1 MVRNIKIKTFLIISF
16 VTILALMNLIGMGAL
31 YLNGK
36 LADSLIAFYEH
47 PHTVQLQ
54 VAEVQLDMAKIGSQI
69 KSAIVYKT
77 PEKTQETTDFISVTM
92 EDMNKR
98 INSVKENF
106 SGPKSLI
113 DAADVT
119 SANWLG
125 GIEQLRILMEAE
137 DYSTAT
143 TTFKNVYTPLEA
155 ELTASI
161 QAISDDAGTRTLGY
175 YESAKKSK
183 VSSAILILSLDA
195 VSILLTIYLCS
206 LIIRSISIPLK
217 EIQRAS
223 DALSKGDLK
232 QTIGFKGN
240 NEFGNLADSMRSTIS
255 TLSHYIHNI
264 DEVLDNIAGKD
275 LTKTV
280 DIEYVGDFSPIKT
293 SLQKIISS
301 LHSTMLQINSCSEQV
316 AEGASQ
322 VAASTQISSQ
332 GSAEQAS
339 SVEQLATSIAE
350 ISAHVTENAGHTDEA
365 NRLAGEVGSQ
375 LNSGNEQMGTMLH
388 AISEINNASE
398 QIAKIIKTIEDIA
411 FQTNI
416 LALNAAIE
424 AARAGTAGKGFAVVA
439 DEVRTLAG
447 KSAEAAKS
455 TTELIKNSIAA
466 VDNGTRIAS
475 NTAATLESVVSGA
488 MRITDMISNITDSSA
503 LQSTALKQINH
514 SVEQIAMTIQTNAA
528 ATEECA
534 ATSEEMGSQAQVLD
548 HLVES
553 FKL

>member
-16 VTILALMNLIGMGAL
+16 VAILSLMNLIGLGAL

-36 LADSLIAFYEH
+36 LADSLISFYEH

-69 KSAIVYKT
+69 KSAIVYKN
-77 PEKTQETTDFISVTM
+77 PDKTQETTDFIKVTM
-92 EDMNKR
+92 NDMNKR
-98 INSVKENF
+98 ITSVKEKF
-106 SGPKSLI
+106 GGSKSLI
-113 DAADVT
+113 DAADI
-119 SANWLG
+119 AIAKWLG
-125 GIEQLRILMEAE
+125 GIDQLRQLMEAE

-143 TTFKNVYTPLEA
+143 TTFKNVYTPLET
-155 ELTASI
+155 ELSDAI
-161 QAISDDAGTRTLGY
+161 QAISDDSGTRTLGY

-183 VSSAILILSLDA
+183 VSSAVLILGLEA
-195 VSILLTIYLCS
+195 ASILLTIYLCS

-217 EIQRAS
+217 EIQSAS
-223 DALSKGDLK
+223 DALSKGNLK
-232 QTIGFKGN
+232 HIITFKGN
-240 NEFGNLADSMRSTIS
+240 NEFGNLADSMRSTIN
-255 TLSHYIHNI
+255 TLSLYIHNI

-280 DIEYVGDFSPIKT
+280 DIDYIGDFSPIKD
-293 SLQKIISS
+293 SLQKIITS
-301 LHSTMLQINSCSEQV
+301 LHQTMSRINSCSEQV
-316 AEGASQ
+316 ADGASQ
-322 VAASTQISSQ
+322 VAGSTQISSQ
-332 GSAEQAS
+332 GLAEQAG

-350 ISAHVTENAGHTDEA
+350 ISAHVAENAGHTDEA
-365 NRLAGEVGSQ
+365 NRLAGEVGIQ
-375 LNSGNEQMGTMLH
+375 LNSGNEQMNTMLH

-439 DEVRTLAG
+439 DEVRSLAG

-466 VDNGTRIAS
+466 VDNGTRIAG
-475 NTAATLESVVSGA
+475 NTAATLEAVVGGA
-488 MRITDMISNITDSSA
+488 MRITDMISNIADSSA
-503 LQSTALKQINH
+503 RQSTSLKQINH
-514 SVEQIAMTIQTNAA
+514 AVEQIAMTIQTNAA
-528 ATEECA
+528 ATQECA

-548 HLVES
+548 QLVES

>member
-16 VTILALMNLIGMGAL
+16 VAILSLMNLIGLGAL

-36 LADSLIAFYEH
+36 LADSLISFYEH

-69 KSAIVYKT
+69 KSAIVYKN
-77 PEKTQETTDFISVTM
+77 PDKTQETTDFIKVTM
-92 EDMNKR
+92 NDMNKR
-98 INSVKENF
+98 ITSVKEKF
-106 SGPKSLI
+106 GGSKSLI
-113 DAADVT
+113 DAADIT
-119 SANWLG
+119 IAKWLG
-125 GIEQLRILMEAE
+125 GIDQLRQLMEAE

-143 TTFKNVYTPLEA
+143 TTFKNVYTPLET
-155 ELTASI
+155 ELSDAI
-161 QAISDDAGTRTLGY
+161 QAISDDSGTRTLGY

-183 VSSAILILSLDA
+183 VSSAVLILGLEA
-195 VSILLTIYLCS
+195 ASILLTIYLCS

-217 EIQRAS
+217 EIQSAS
-223 DALSKGDLK
+223 DALSKGNLK
-232 QTIGFKGN
+232 HIITFKGN
-240 NEFGNLADSMRSTIS
+240 NEFGNLADSMRSTIN
-255 TLSHYIHNI
+255 TLSLYIHNI

-280 DIEYVGDFSPIKT
+280 DIDYIGDFSPIKD
-293 SLQKIISS
+293 SLQKIITS
-301 LHSTMLQINSCSEQV
+301 LHQTMSRINSCSEQV
-316 AEGASQ
+316 ADGASQ
-322 VAASTQISSQ
+322 VAGSTQISSQ
-332 GSAEQAS
+332 GLAEQAG

-350 ISAHVTENAGHTDEA
+350 ISAHVAENAGHTDEA
-365 NRLAGEVGSQ
+365 NRLAGEVGIQ
-375 LNSGNEQMGTMLH
+375 LNSGNEQMNTMLH

-439 DEVRTLAG
+439 DEVRSLAG

-466 VDNGTRIAS
+466 VDNGTRIAG
-475 NTAATLESVVSGA
+475 NTAATLEAVVGGA
-488 MRITDMISNITDSSA
+488 MRITDMISNIADSSA
-503 LQSTALKQINH
+503 RQSTSLKQINH
-514 SVEQIAMTIQTNAA
+514 AVEQIAMTIQTNAA
-528 ATEECA
+528 ATQECA

-548 HLVES
+548 QLVES